1 MDFNNL
7 FQQIGDNL
15 QFLLVCEVTV
25 ALIIAVAKLAESK
38 LLKSSVLKV
47 SATRYTAICG
57 MLGALAA
64 VLMMF
69 EFPLPFLAP
78 PFYEVDFSELPVL
91 IGGFSLGPVAAVI
104 IELVKILL
112 KIIIKG
118 GSTTAFVGE
127 LANFVVGCTLV
138 VPASIIYHLKKT
150 RKAAVISLTC
160 GTLIMA
166 VFGTAFNAIY
176 LLPAFARL
184 FGMPLDQIVAM
195 GTAINGRIDSVT
207 TLVIFCVFPLNLI
220 KGASV
225 SALTMLL
232 YKRVSVFLHNMIASD
247 AVRSRGAKAGRS

>member
-1 MDFNNL
+1 MDLGNL
-7 FQQIGDNL
+7 IQQVGDNL
-15 QFLLVCEVTV
+15 QFLLVCAVTV
-25 ALIIAVAKLAESK
+25 ALIIAAAKLAENK
-38 LLKSSVLKV
+38 LLRSSVLKV
-47 SATRYTAICG
+47 SGTKYTAICG
-57 MLGALAA
+57 MLGALAT
-64 VLMMF
+64 VLMTF

-78 PFYEVDFSELPVL
+78 PFYELDFSELPVL

-112 KIIIKG
+112 KIIVRG

-150 RKAAVISLTC
+150 RKTAILSLAC
-160 GTLIMA
+160 GTLIMS
-166 VFGTAFNAIY
+166 VFGTAFNAVY
-176 LLPAFARL
+176 LLPAFAKL

-207 TLVIFCVFPLNLI
+207 TLVIFCVFPLNMI

-225 SALTMLL
+225 SVLTMLL

-247 AVRSRGAKAGRS
+247 GVRNSRAKVKRS